1 MKRQL
6 SAILI
11 VAAIFSCRAIG
22 ASAAE
27 PNLEAGF
34 QNPPPSARPWVFWFW
49 INGNISKEGITADL
63 EAMKKV
69 GIGGVLWMEVSGQ
82 WWAPEGKVVP
92 ASPQWHEMMQWAIR
106 ECDRLGLEFDIS
118 VDFGYGSGGPHITPE
133 LSMQKLVWSET
144 EVEGG
149 KVVDVL
155 LAKAKVEKNVSAWL
169 RPGAQIK
176 PEVLEMLQRADS
188 YRDTAVVAIPLAGS
202 PRDCAWRISD
212 LDAKSGLTVRE
223 PRRRNPATQPPAGAV
238 TPLDRVID
246 LTDKMDRQSRLT
258 WDAPAGK
265 WLIMRYGHAS
275 NMKMTRPCPALAVGL
290 ECDRLAKA
298 GIEAHY
304 EGFLKKIF
312 EDADAAAGRA
322 LTTVHIDSWEAGCQN
337 WTATMP
343 AEFKARRGY
352 DLRPW
357 LPVLTGRV
365 VGSLEQ
371 SERFLWDL
379 RATAS
384 ELTRDNY
391 ARRLKELARPHGIK
405 LSIEAYGRLCIDNL
419 QYGGVSDMPI
429 SEFWARG
436 TDLFPAPGSYDPS
449 SKAMASVAHA
459 YGMPVVGAEAFTSDR
474 GWRDTPFTLKAM
486 GDMAFERG
494 VNRYIF
500 HLSAHQAYENMIPGL
515 THRKWGQHIQRYN
528 TWWDYSR
535 PWMEYIA
542 RSQHLLQ
549 QGQFVADVAWWFG
562 EGAPLRVN
570 DMTLEMPAGYDY
582 DLCSCENVMAMSV
595 KDGRLLLPSG
605 ASYQYLL
612 LPASDRMTVPLT
624 RKVKELVESGAHVI
638 GGAKPKAAPGLTDYP
653 RCDQEVARIGAELWE
668 GGRVIAGK
676 SLAEVFKQDGLQPDF
691 EAGAGLIYHHR
702 RSGAAELYFVANQEN
717 RPLERVCAF
726 RVTGKK
732 PELWDPETGA
742 MRALTDYIEREGRIS
757 VPLHFEPLQ
766 SWFVVFRAGTGSA
779 AQAEKRPNF
788 VAPREL
794 RTIGG
799 VWEVRFDPKW
809 GGPDKAVRFETLT
822 DWSRH
827 GDPRIH
833 YYSGTATYHTA
844 FTLSEAEA
852 AGSEGR
858 LWLDLGAVEVMGRVR
873 VNGRECGVVW
883 KPPYRVEIS
892 GAAKAGENALEIDA
906 VNLWINR
913 MIGDEQLPEDAEWKD
928 FETLAGWPEWFK
940 AGQKRPSGRYTF
952 TSAKHYTKDTPLVPS
967 GLLGPVM
974 LMVEKR

>member
-1 MKRQL
+1 MKRYL
-6 SAILI
+6 SAVLI
-11 VAAIFSCRAIG
+11 AACFSCWAIG
-22 ASAAE
+22 ASAAD

-34 QNPPPSARPWVFWFW
+34 QNPPPSARPWVYWFW

-63 EAMKKV
+63 EAMNKV

-82 WWAPEGKVVP
+82 WWAPDGEVVP

-133 LSMQKLVWSET
+133 LSMQQLVWSET
-144 EVEGG
+144 EVAGG
-149 KVVDVL
+149 KAIDVVL
-155 LAKAKVEKNVSAWL
+155 EKAKVETNVSAWL

-176 PEVLEMLQRADS
+176 PEVVEMLQRTDS
-188 YRDTAVVAIPLAGS
+188 YRDAAVVAIPLAS
-202 PRDCAWRISD
+202 SAQDRAWRIPD
-212 LDAKSGLTVRE
+212 LDTKSGLTVRE
-223 PRRRNPATQPPAGAV
+223 SQQRNAAAAEPPAGAV
-238 TPLDRVID
+238 TPLDRVVD
-246 LTDKMDRQSRLT
+246 LTDKMDREGRLT

-265 WLIMRYGHAS
+265 WLIIRYGHAS

-290 ECDRLAKA
+290 ECDRLARA

-304 EGFLKKIF
+304 EGFLKRIF
-312 EDADAAAGRA
+312 KDAGAAAGRA

-343 AEFKARRGY
+343 SEFKVRRGY

-365 VGSLEQ
+365 VGDLEQ

-379 RATAS
+379 RVTAS
-384 ELTRDNY
+384 EMTRDNY

-436 TDLFPAPGSYDPS
+436 KGLFPTPASYHHS
-449 SKAMASVAHA
+449 SKAMASIAHT

-486 GDMAFERG
+486 GDMAFGWG
-494 VNRYIF
+494 VNRFIF

-515 THRKWGQHIQRYN
+515 THRKWGEHIQRHN

-542 RSQHLLQ
+542 RSQYLLQ

-570 DMTLEMPAGYDY
+570 DMTMEMPAGYDY
-582 DLCSCENVMAMSV
+582 DLCSSENVLAMRI
-595 KDGRLLLPSG
+595 KDGRLVLPSG

-612 LPASDRMTVPLT
+612 LPDGDRMTAPMA
-624 RKVKELVESGAHVI
+624 RKVEELVESGARVI

-653 RCDQEVARIGAELWE
+653 RCDAEVARIRAELWD
-668 GGRVIAGK
+668 GRRVIVGK
-676 SLAEVFKQDGLQPDF
+676 SLAEVFHEDGLSPDF
-691 EAGAGLIYHHR
+691 EGGAALIYHHR

-717 RPLERVCAF
+717 RPLECVCTF
-726 RVTGKK
+726 RVTGKQ
-732 PELWDPETGA
+732 PELWNPETEA
-742 MRALTDYIEREGRIS
+742 RRALTDYSEREGRIS

-766 SWFVVFRAGTGSA
+766 SWFVVFRADVGIA
-779 AQAEKRPNF
+779 VQAEQRPNS
-788 VAPREL
+788 VAPQEL

-827 GDPRIH
+827 SDPRIH
-833 YYSGTATYHTA
+833 YYSGTATYRNT
-844 FTLSEAEA
+844 FTLSAAEA
-852 AGSEGR
+852 AGNAGR
-858 LWLDLGAVEVMGRVR
+858 LWLDLGTVEVMGRVR
-873 VNGRECGVVW
+873 VNGRECGVAW
-883 KPPYRVEIS
+883 KPPYRVEIT
-892 GAAKAGENALEIDA
+892 GAAKAGENVLEVDA

-913 MIGDEQLPEDAEWKD
+913 MIGDEQLPEDAEWRD

-967 GLLGPVM
+967 GLLGPVT